1 MKLVFAHFVTPL
13 PSHLLENMARTRVLF
28 PNEEIVLITDLDV
41 ALSQLNITI
50 HKYENIHEQ
59 QFLKDGLSHPMEFR
73 NQFWLTTL
81 LRVIAVCDYS
91 ISIKDSII
99 HIESDVILAS
109 NFPLLKF
116 ASLNHEVAFPLV
128 SSGLGVAS
136 TLFIKNREAATNL
149 IDFIHKEVSKNSN
162 TTDMK
167 ILYNYYIAHP
177 GRVMVLPTAI
187 NLPGIFNGF
196 SGSVTSAILIE
207 GVNCF
212 EGIFDT
218 VDIGF
223 YLLGEDPRNHR
234 GFTHYRT
241 LDDSSF
247 VNIRF
252 LSFSFNEKTKF
263 LELEN
268 PITKSNIPIFSLHI
282 HSKNNKAIDAKSSP
296 RILRRAISKQHD
308 SSDRKFNLKVFLA
321 LTKHYLMKRM
331 VS

>member
-13 PSHLLENMARTRVLF
+13 PSHLLENIARTRLLF
-28 PNEEIVLITDLDV
+28 PTEEIVLITDLDV
-41 ALSQLNITI
+41 TLSQPNITI
-50 HKYENIHEQ
+50 HRYQSIHEH
-59 QFLKDGLSHPMEFR
+59 QFLKDGLNHPMEFR

-81 LRVIAVCDYS
+81 LRIIAVCDYS
-91 ISIKDSII
+91 ITIKDSVI
-99 HIESDVILAS
+99 HIESDVILAG
-109 NFPLLKF
+109 NFPLLEF
-116 ASLNHEVAFPLV
+116 VNLNYEVAFPLV

-136 TLFIKNREAATNL
+136 NLFIKDREAAANL
-149 IDFIHKEVSKNSN
+149 IDFIHQEVSANPN

-167 ILYNYYIAHP
+167 ILYNYYISHP
-177 GRVMVLPTAI
+177 NRVMVLPTAI

-196 SGSVTSAILIE
+196 SESVTSATLIG
-207 GVNCF
+207 GVKYF
-212 EGIFDT
+212 KGIFDT

-252 LSFSFNEKTKF
+252 LSFIFNETTKF

-268 PITKSNIPIFSLHI
+268 PIKKSNVPVFSLHI
-282 HSKNNKAIDAKSSP
+282 HSKNNKAINTKSSP
-296 RILRRAISKQHD
+296 RILRRAINKQHD
-308 SSDRKFNLKVFLA
+308 SSNRKFHLKIFLD
-321 LTKHYLMKRM
+321 LTKHYLIKRIF
-331 VS
+331 S